1 MRHLSFTLD
10 WQTYYLLMFAV
21 LAFTL
26 WAQFHVQSAFK
37 KYNQVSN
44 VRHITGADAARRIL
58 DANGLYHV
66 QIEHISGRLSDHYD
80 PRANV
85 IRLSDA
91 VYQTSSIAAVGVA
104 AHEAGHAVQYA
115 TGYAPVKLRTA
126 ILPVTQFASGASVFL
141 FFIGFLF
148 SQPLALFGFALYLI
162 VAFFQFVT
170 LPVEFNASARAL
182 QTLDGLG
189 ILDNEELNGAKKVL
203 RAAAMTYVAAMAVS
217 LLQML
222 RMILLLN
229 SRNNRR

>member
-26 WAQFHVQSAFK
+26 WAQFQVQSAFK

-66 QIEHISGRLSDHYD
+66 QIEHVSGRLSDHYD

-126 ILPVTQFASGASVFL
+126 ILPVTQFASGTSIFL

-148 SQPLALFGFALYLI
+148 SQPLALLGFALYFV

-170 LPVEFNASARAL
+170 LPV
-182 QTLDGLG
+182 
-189 ILDNEELNGAKKVL
+189 
-203 RAAAMTYVAAMAVS
+203 
-217 LLQML
+217 
-222 RMILLLN
+222 
-229 SRNNRR
+229 

>member
-1 MRHLSFTLD
+1 MPGFYFTFD
-10 WQTYYLLMFAV
+10 MYYWILVVPAMLLAV
-21 LAFTL
+21 
-26 WAQFHVQSAFK
+26 WAQFRVQSAFSR
-37 KYNQVSN
+37 YNRVYTMRGVS
-44 VRHITGADAARRIL
+44 AAMVARQIL
-58 DANGLYHV
+58 DQNGLSHIR
-66 QIEHISGRLSDHYD
+66 IEHVSGRLSDHYD
-80 PRANV
+80 PKGGV
-85 IRLSDA
+85 IRLSDE
-91 VYQTSSIAAVGVA
+91 VYGSTSVGAIGVA
-104 AHEAGHAVQYA
+104 AHEAGHAVRYA

-126 ILPVTQFASGASVFL
+126 ILPVTQFASGTSIFL

-148 SQPLALFGFALYLI
+148 SQPLALLGFALYLV

>member
-1 MRHLSFTLD
+1 
-10 WQTYYLLMFAV
+10 MFAV

-66 QIEHISGRLSDHYD
+66 QIEHVSGRLSDHYD

-126 ILPVTQFASGASVFL
+126 ILPVTQFASGTSIFL

-148 SQPLALFGFALYLI
+148 SAPQVIHRLAVKFLDLVFKILFLI
-162 VAFFQFVT
+162 LV
-170 LPVEFNASARAL
+170 
-182 QTLDGLG
+182 LG
-189 ILDNEELNGAKKVL
+189 SKFINKIN
-203 RAAAMTYVAAMAVS
+203 
-217 LLQML
+217 ML
-222 RMILLLN
+222 
-229 SRNNRR
+229 